1 MRSRVELLTVKMKNK
16 NGEEIQIKADA
27 GVSFNGIIDLSS
39 VSGFKDFVLPGQN
52 EYSVYIWMNDTRNT
66 QEGFV
71 TLSGLEF
78 ITSSPSEEYTTYSS
92 AEGWIGDSQAE
103 INCRYPGLEMWS

>member
-66 QEGFV
+66 QKGFV

-78 ITSSPSEEYTTYSS
+78 ITSLPSEEYTTYSS
-92 AEGWIGDSQAE
+92 AEGWIGDSRAE